1 MNYLLLILILII
13 FILVNSLYN
22 NYSNIEK
29 FHYNPNKFHLND
41 TSDWGF
47 IILRH
52 VSKPQHDKLWI
63 ENYLCIRNLY
73 KDKKIVIID
82 DNSNYNYV
90 SNIQMVNTVIINSE
104 YKKRGEFLP
113 YYYYLKYKWF
123 DCAVIIHDGCFLNKK
138 LDIKLEDYVT
148 LLHFDHH
155 HFDDP
160 VHETTLIQSLKNNQ
174 GLLNFYNSKKWNG
187 CFGGMSIITYNYLYK
202 IDQKHDISRLIVN
215 INSRHDRMCFER
227 VISCLLHYNNKDSK
241 LKDSLLGNIYAYLKW
256 GRNYNYYLKHQ
267 KGKIDKPF
275 IKVWSGR

>member
-1 MNYLLLILILII
+1 MKYLLLIFIFII
-13 FILVNSLYN
+13 FILVNSLCKNYFKIKKFQYN
-22 NYSNIEK
+22 S
-29 FHYNPNKFHLND
+29 NKFHLND

-52 VSKPQHDKLWI
+52 VSNPQHDKLWV
-63 ENYLCIRNLY
+63 ENYLCIRSLY

-82 DNSNYNYV
+82 DNSNYEYV
-90 SNIQMVNTVIINSE
+90 SNINLINTVIINSE

-123 DCAVIIHDGCFLNKK
+123 DCAIIIHDGFFLNKK

-155 HFDDP
+155 DCDDP
-160 VHETTLIQSLKNNQ
+160 VHETTLIKSLKNNQ
-174 GLLNFYNSKKWNG
+174 GLLDFYNSKKWHG
-187 CFGGMSIITYNYLYK
+187 CFGGMSIITYNYLNK
-202 IDQKHDISRLIVN
+202 IDQKHDLSRLIIN
-215 INSRHDRMCFER
+215 INNRHDRMCFER
-227 VISCLLHYNNKDSK
+227 VISCLLHYNNNDSK

-256 GRNYNYYLKHQ
+256 GKNYNYYLKHQ
-267 KGKIDKPF
+267 KGKTDKPF